1 MTVHDVA
8 HRLPDIPVL
17 RDRSRSLAM
26 LDAILSPEWEYR
38 YYSFNSRWGPD
49 QELASMRNGSG
60 DEYAVVFSPA
70 GAWVRVFDH
79 ESPMSPWGLEPPRP
93 WPGVLDSVPAPF
105 QACVREPAFALEG
118 VPMVTACLWRQTGDD
133 RWHAG
138 PVQAPA
144 GGADPDGSGWLLELL
159 LDGSPEAY
167 RRFAEDYYESPVD
180 PAAVREVYALRPL
193 TQEIVTT
200 LNGELSLAD
209 LAADVAQ
216 IGYPTAQS
224 RATRSR

>member
-1 MTVHDVA
+1 MSVHDVA
-8 HRLPDIPVL
+8 RRLPDIPVV

-60 DEYAVVFSPA
+60 DEYAIVFSSA
-70 GAWVRVFDH
+70 GAWIRVFDH

-93 WPGVLDSVPAPF
+93 WPGVLDMVPAAF
-105 QACVREPAFALEG
+105 RAFVDEPAFVLDG
-118 VPMVTACLWRQTGDD
+118 VPMVTACLWRQTGVD

-138 PVQAPA
+138 VFEAPA
-144 GGADPDGSGWLLELL
+144 GGGDPDGSEWLLELL
-159 LDGSPEAY
+159 LDESPEAY
-167 RRFAEDYYESPVD
+167 QRFAEDYYEFPVD

-193 TQEIVTT
+193 TQELVAT
-200 LNGELSLAD
+200 LNSELSLAD
-209 LAADVAQ
+209 LAGDVAE